1 MWGALA
7 SAGASIVGGL
17 LQSRGQRAAN
27 RMNMK
32 LAREQMA
39 FQERMS
45 STAYQRATSDLEA
58 AGLNRILAL
67 GSPASSPSGALPVVR
82 NEQEGIGQ
90 GISKAAT
97 SALVARNLHEQNN
110 LIRAQSA
117 QALANAEVA
126 RDTRAKIAA
135 EVKHINI
142 TSQVHSAKA
151 LIESLKASGI
161 EAAME
166 MAGKIASGEMSPAD
180 AWRML
185 PLILMRKVPGKPKP
199 GAKPG
204 KPQAGKGTFN
214 NHPSGWA
221 RPGGGLIHGK
231 DIDPKTGVLTRQ
243 GLEKLRR
250 WEREG
255 WN

>member
-1 MWGALA
+1 
-7 SAGASIVGGL
+7 
-17 LQSRGQRAAN
+17 
-27 RMNMK
+27 MNIK

-90 GISKAAT
+90 GISKSAT
-97 SALVARNLHEQNN
+97 SALVARNMAEQNK

-117 QALANAEVA
+117 QAMMNTMVLA
-126 RDTRAKIAA
+126 DTRKKIAA
-135 EVKHINI
+135 ETKHINI

-161 EAAME
+161 EAAIE
-166 MAGKIASGEMSPAD
+166 MAGKISSGEMSPAD

-185 PLILMRKVPGKPKP
+185 PLILMRKVPGKP
-199 GAKPG
+199 GAKTG
-204 KPQAGKGTFN
+204 KPPAGKGTFN
-214 NHPSGWA
+214 NHPQGWA

-231 DIDPKTGVLTRQ
+231 DIDPKTGVLTKQ